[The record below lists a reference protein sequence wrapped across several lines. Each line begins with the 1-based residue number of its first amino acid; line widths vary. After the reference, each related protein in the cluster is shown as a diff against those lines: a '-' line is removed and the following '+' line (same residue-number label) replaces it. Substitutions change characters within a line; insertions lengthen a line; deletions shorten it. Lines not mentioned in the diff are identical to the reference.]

1 MPSFKLKTPR
11 YYIII
16 MLLIPLFLVFGG
28 AYVLPENNL
37 AIMAIIIG
45 ILFGAILLYGFKDII
60 IDKNELIIKNILI
73 PKKQTIRINEV
84 KKASFSRQN
93 LFWPWTTLILEIQT
107 KKDKKYIDIRTNYNS
122 WDTTKFLQ
130 VFKKILGKKF
140 VS

>member
-45 ILFGAILLYGFKDII
+45 ILFGAILIYGFKDII
-60 IDKNELIIKNILI
+60 IDKNELIIRNILI

>member
-45 ILFGAILLYGFKDII
+45 ILFGAILIYGFKDII
-60 IDKNELIIKNILI
+60 IDKNELIIRNILI

-130 VFKKILGKKF
+130 VFKKILGKRF

>member
-60 IDKNELIIKNILI
+60 IDKNELIIRNILI

-107 KKDKKYIDIRTNYNS
+107 KKDKKYMDIRTNYNS

>member
-45 ILFGAILLYGFKDII
+45 ILFGAILIYGFKDII
-60 IDKNELIIKNILI
+60 IDKNELIIRNILI

-130 VFKKILGKKF
+130 VFKNILGKRF

>member
-45 ILFGAILLYGFKDII
+45 ILFGAILIYGFKDII
-60 IDKNELIIKNILI
+60 IDKNELIIRNILI

-107 KKDKKYIDIRTNYNS
+107 KKDKKYMDIRTNYNS

>member
-107 KKDKKYIDIRTNYNS
+107 KKDKKYMDIRTNYNS

>member
-107 KKDKKYIDIRTNYNS
+107 KKDKKYMDIRTNYNS

-130 VFKKILGKKF
+130 VFKKILGKRF

>member
-45 ILFGAILLYGFKDII
+45 ILFGAILIYGFKDII
-60 IDKNELIIKNILI
+60 IDKNELIIRNILI
-73 PKKQTIRINEV
+73 PKKQTIKINKV

-107 KKDKKYIDIRTNYNS
+107 KKDKKYMDIRTNYNS